1 MTPALDLTDL
11 SIRFGGIKAVDGISV
26 SIAPG
31 EFVGMIGPN
40 GAGKTTLIRIIAG
53 ILRPDSGEVRLS
65 GVAVTHQG
73 TAARVRMGL
82 AMTHQIVRP
91 FREMTVLENVVLAA
105 GNRWTAS
112 PWRALLHV
120 ARNDEIDAAM
130 EVLARVG
137 LAGTERK
144 PAGSLPLGQLK
155 RLELARALAMKPAVV
170 LLDEPLA
177 GLNQTEAMK
186 QAEAIAT
193 INQGGVTVVLVE
205 HNLEQVIRVCRRL
218 VVLHGGRIIASGEP
232 RTVMDNAAVR
242 EAYIGA
248 GKETHAQA

>member
-1 MTPALDLTDL
+1 MTAALDLTDL
-11 SIRFGGIKAVDGISV
+11 SIRFGGIKAVDGVSV

-65 GVAVTHQG
+65 GVAVTQQG

-82 AMTHQIVRP
+82 ALTHQIVRP
-91 FREMTVLENVVLAA
+91 FREMSVLENVVLAA
-105 GNRWTAS
+105 GHRWTAS

-120 ARNDEIDAAM
+120 ARDDEIDVAM

-137 LAGTERK
+137 LEGSEHK

-205 HNLEQVIRVCRRL
+205 HNLEQIIRVCRRL
-218 VVLHGGRIIASGEP
+218 VVLHGGRIIANGDP
-232 RTVMDNAAVR
+232 RKVIADPAVR

-248 GKETHAQA
+248 GKETHAEA